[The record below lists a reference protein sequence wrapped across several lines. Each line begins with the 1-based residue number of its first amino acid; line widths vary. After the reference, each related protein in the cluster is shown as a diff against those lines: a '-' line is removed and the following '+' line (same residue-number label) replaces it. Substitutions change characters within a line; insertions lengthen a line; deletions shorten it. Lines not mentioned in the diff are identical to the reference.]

1 MSTFHNTLK
10 EIFALNNID
19 CDGQATENLEKLY
32 RALVETNK
40 LYNLTAVTDEQG
52 VAGLHFADSL
62 LALPYLQNT
71 KTLLDVG
78 CGAGFPCLPIAIARP
93 DISVLGIDSTA
104 KKVDF
109 STNFANNNYISNFS
123 SISVRAEDL
132 AKTDKR
138 ESFDTVTARAVA
150 RLNIL
155 CELCLPFVK
164 VGGYFLAMKGAKGEE
179 ELEEAKNGIE
189 MLGGKLERLDK
200 KELILPDEKQMRTL
214 ILIKKVRKTPEKY
227 PRAYSKIVKSPLK

>member
-1 MSTFHNTLK
+1 MSIFYNTLK

-93 DISVLGIDSTA
+93 DISVFGIDSTA

-109 STNFANNNYISNFS
+109 STNFANNNHIYNFS
-123 SISVRAEDL
+123 SISARAEDL

-138 ESFDTVTARAVA
+138 DSFDTVTARAVA
-150 RLNIL
+150 RLNVL

-189 MLGGKLERLDK
+189 MLGGKLESLDK

>member
-1 MSTFHNTLK
+1 MSTFYNTLK

-109 STNFANNNYISNFS
+109 STNFANNSCISNFL
-123 SISVRAEDL
+123 SISTRAEDL

-138 ESFDTVTARAVA
+138 DSFDTVTARAVA
-150 RLNIL
+150 RLNVL

-189 MLGGKLERLDK
+189 MLGGKLESLDK

>member
-1 MSTFHNTLK
+1 MSIFYNTLK

-109 STNFANNNYISNFS
+109 STNFANNNYIYNFS
-123 SISVRAEDL
+123 SISARAEDL

-138 ESFDTVTARAVA
+138 DSFDTVTARAVA
-150 RLNIL
+150 RLNVL

-189 MLGGKLERLDK
+189 MLGGKLESLDK

>member
-1 MSTFHNTLK
+1 MSTFYNTLK

-104 KKVDF
+104 KKVG
-109 STNFANNNYISNFS
+109 A
-123 SISVRAEDL
+123 
-132 AKTDKR
+132 R
-138 ESFDTVTARAVA
+138 ERF
-150 RLNIL
+150 
-155 CELCLPFVK
+155 
-164 VGGYFLAMKGAKGEE
+164 
-179 ELEEAKNGIE
+179 
-189 MLGGKLERLDK
+189 
-200 KELILPDEKQMRTL
+200 
-214 ILIKKVRKTPEKY
+214 
-227 PRAYSKIVKSPLK
+227 